1 MSAPPVDRPRLL
13 PHAIPLLRDRQ
24 SLQLGLCSDEA
35 LVLDGLTSREVDFV
49 TGLDGTRDRAQVLR
63 EGRGERDEQLLHL
76 LADAGVL
83 APAEARDRRQPP
95 HPGPLVAVQGVGR
108 LADEIALQLC
118 DRRGARVARGERTG
132 ATVPTDEPPDLVV
145 LVEHRAVGPDA
156 REGVQSLR
164 VPVLPVVHD
173 GPHGTVGPLV
183 VPGRSACLECLDL
196 TRADQDPAWGHLL
209 RQATTW
215 SARPDLVR
223 TDPDG
228 ELVPLLVATTVL
240 VAGCAL
246 RGRCPVGVSLEL
258 SLPWPRP
265 VQRQWSPHPACR
277 CMTGSGAASVTMGA

>member
-118 DRRGARVARGERTG
+118 GRRGARVARGERTG

-145 LVEHRAVGPDA
+145 LVEHRPSDPTRGRAFSRSA
-156 REGVQSLR
+156 RRCCRSSTTAR
-164 VPVLPVVHD
+164 A
-173 GPHGTVGPLV
+173 
-183 VPGRSACLECLDL
+183 GRSARSSC
-196 TRADQDPAWGHLL
+196 PAG
-209 RQATTW
+209 APAS
-215 SARPDLVR
+215 SAS
-223 TDPDG
+223 T
-228 ELVPLLVATTVL
+228 
-240 VAGCAL
+240 
-246 RGRCPVGVSLEL
+246 
-258 SLPWPRP
+258 
-265 VQRQWSPHPACR
+265 
-277 CMTGSGAASVTMGA
+277 

>member
-118 DRRGARVARGERTG
+118 DRRGARVARESGPVPRSRPTSRPTSSSSSSTGPSDPTRGRAFSRSACRCCRSSTTART
-132 ATVPTDEPPDLVV
+132 
-145 LVEHRAVGPDA
+145 
-156 REGVQSLR
+156 
-164 VPVLPVVHD
+164 
-173 GPHGTVGPLV
+173 
-183 VPGRSACLECLDL
+183 GRSALSSC
-196 TRADQDPAWGHLL
+196 PAG
-209 RQATTW
+209 APAS
-215 SARPDLVR
+215 SAS
-223 TDPDG
+223 T
-228 ELVPLLVATTVL
+228 
-240 VAGCAL
+240 
-246 RGRCPVGVSLEL
+246 
-258 SLPWPRP
+258 
-265 VQRQWSPHPACR
+265 
-277 CMTGSGAASVTMGA
+277 